1 MKKII
6 KNIII
11 NILLIS
17 PLFILMYMQRNHPLF
32 KDIIMGFVYAAL
44 LISGGGLVIWGLTRI
59 VMASVELYKNLSY
72 MYDTWKKSRKIVKQD
87 DRLEI
92 CSKCN
97 CKGYTFWINNING
110 KPS

>member
-6 KNIII
+6 KNTII

-17 PLFILMYMQRNHPLF
+17 PLFIVMYIQRNHPFF
-32 KDIIMGFVYAAL
+32 KDIIMGFVYTVL
-44 LISGGGLVIWGLTRI
+44 VISGCGLVVWGLIRI
-59 VMASVELYKNLSY
+59 VMASLELYKNLSH
-72 MYDTWKKSRKIVKQD
+72 MYDIWKKSKRMVKQD

-92 CSKCN
+92 CSKCSG
-97 CKGYTFWINNING
+97 KGYTFWINNING

>member
-6 KNIII
+6 KNTII

-17 PLFILMYMQRNHPLF
+17 PLFILMYIQRNHPF
-32 KDIIMGFVYAAL
+32 MGFVYTVL
-44 LISGGGLVIWGLTRI
+44 VISGGGLLVIWGLTRI
-59 VMASVELYKNLSY
+59 VMSSIELYKTLSHI
-72 MYDTWKKSRKIVKQD
+72 YDTWKQSHRIVKQD

-97 CKGYTFWINNING
+97 GKGYTFWINNING